1 MVRADQ
7 GERRVGRLRHI
18 TAAAPVEKDCKS
30 FLPCA
35 AIVGRGFGVLRQHI
49 DARARTFLRRKPR
62 RGMSGAE
69 QPLRTIQNDSGQPIG
84 LAGHSVAG

>member
-18 TAAAPVEKDCKS
+18 TAAAPFGKKDCKS
-30 FLPCA
+30 FLPRA
-35 AIVGRGFGVLRQHI
+35 AIV
-49 DARARTFLRRKPR
+49 RAEECRVPQ
-62 RGMSGAE
+62 
-69 QPLRTIQNDSGQPIG
+69 QPLRTIQNVSGQPIG